1 MWLGNII
8 HKDRELDGERLELIA
23 EKDRLIYL
31 GPNLTLRR
39 CAVVVRVPASRLII
53 REARFIDC
61 TIDLK
66 QELRNHRDW
75 VSASLEG
82 CRFKGR
88 MLGCDF
94 GSFPGY
100 TSGGEHGHVED
111 CDFSEARLDLC
122 RFHNCDMRTLRLPRW
137 PCFTILDPIGR
148 GHELT
153 SVEWPGSFRP
163 VTLEGD
169 YKEVP
174 SVVATTFYAPAEA
187 KRSGTTE
194 DELKAAIERFDF
206 IVH

>member
-31 GPNLTLRR
+31 GPNLTLWR
-39 CAVVVRVPASRLII
+39 CTIVVRVPASRLII
-53 REARFIDC
+53 RQARFIDC
-61 TIDLK
+61 TIELK

-88 MLGCDF
+88 MQGCDF
-94 GSFPGY
+94 GPFAGY
-100 TSGGEHGHVED
+100 TSGGEHGQVED

-122 RFHNCDMRTLRLPRW
+122 RFHSCDMRTLRLPRW

-148 GHELT
+148 GRELT
-153 SVEWPGSFRP
+153 SVEWPGRFRP